1 MEKKNRLPIPENNN
15 HRNSPMKKLV
25 FAILA
30 SALSAIACQE
40 IEQPAGHADNV
51 KDLFHACI
59 EDISTKTTLN
69 EENGVAWSKGDQIT
83 IYNRKTLGSRY
94 QVKDSYEGQT
104 SASFFN
110 VSSEDF
116 GEEAPLDH
124 IIAYYP
130 ASGVSECSQ
139 NGSGYQLS
147 VSLPSTQT
155 YSEASFG
162 QGSFPMVA
170 ISGSSDLSFRNICG
184 AIRLP
189 LTGIVK
195 VASVKITGRG
205 NEKLSGNA
213 FVTVGEGKPEISM
226 SDKASASVTLDCGD
240 GVQLH
245 DGKTTDFMIS
255 LPPTSFA
262 KGFTVTVTDIH
273 GEEYKI
279 ETSKTNEVLRSSI
292 LNMPAVDITSKYEN
306 LVDNKIWYTATEKI
320 TPYVNRR
327 EGFGADIISNEYDE
341 DTKQGLIIFD
351 GTVTSIGYGS
361 FQNCEALTSLTI
373 GDSVT
378 CIYDHAF
385 DNCTNLTSVN
395 IPEGVTSIGSY
406 AFQNCSSIV
415 SLTLPESVTEFGG
428 YPFQN
433 CTGELT
439 INCNIPDD
447 EYDGPF
453 SDSKITKVT
462 IGENVTKIGDN
473 AFNDCSALTS
483 VILPEGLLYI
493 GMFAFSTCENLTDL
507 NIPESVE
514 HIGFS
519 AFDNCYSL
527 KNVVLPEGI
536 TTIEGQ
542 TFFACKSLESVTIP
556 ESVTSIGFSA
566 FWMCTSLKSI
576 SLPDGITTIGHDAFE
591 FCTALEGI
599 VLPASLKVL
608 EESIFYNCPSL
619 RKVVIPEGLTE
630 IEKDAFKTC
639 ESLESVIIPESV
651 TKIGDEAFRYC
662 RGLTDVYMNPLTP
675 PEVGTELFRAT
686 SLKRIHVPET
696 SLEAYGSAPGWSEY
710 QKYMISDSA
719 SDIPS

>member
-1 MEKKNRLPIPENNN
+1 MKRLV
-15 HRNSPMKKLV
+15 S
-25 FAILA
+25 AILA
-30 SALSAIACQE
+30 AALSAIACQNM
-40 IEQPAGHADNV
+40 EQPTEYADIE
-51 KDLFHACI
+51 KDVFHASI

-104 SASFFN
+104 SASFFS
-110 VSSEDF
+110 VSSDDF
-116 GEEAPLDH
+116 GEEYPLDH

-139 NGSGYQLS
+139 NGSAYQLS
-147 VSLPSTQT
+147 VSLPSSQT

-170 ISGSSDLSFRNICG
+170 ISGSSDLSFKNICG

-213 FVTVGEGKPEISM
+213 FVTVGEGKEKPEISM
-226 SDKASASVTLDCGD
+226 SDKAYASVTLDCGD

-245 DGKTTDFMIS
+245 DGKATDFMIS

-279 ETSKTNEVLRSSI
+279 ETSKANEVLRSSI

-320 TPYVNRR
+320 TPYEYWR

-341 DTKQGLIIFD
+341 ETQQGLIIFD
-351 GTVTSIGYGS
+351 GTVEAIGYQS
-361 FQNCEALTSLTI
+361 FRNCDALISLTI
-373 GDSVT
+373 GESVT
-378 CIYDHAF
+378 CIHDNAF
-385 DNCTNLTSVN
+385 DNCANLTSVN
-395 IPEGVTSIGSY
+395 IPEGVTRIGNY
-406 AFQNCSSIV
+406 AFKDCV
-415 SLTLPESVTEFGG
+415 SLTNLTLPESVTEFGG

-493 GMFAFSTCENLTDL
+493 GMSAFSTCENLTDL

-519 AFDNCYSL
+519 AFDNCTSL
-527 KNVVLPEGI
+527 KSIAIPEGI
-536 TTIEGQ
+536 TKIEGA
-542 TFFACKSLESVTIP
+542 TFFHCAALESVTIP

-591 FCTALEGI
+591 YCTALEEI

-630 IEKDAFKTC
+630 IKKDAFKTC

-696 SLEAYGSAPGWSEY
+696 SLEAYRSAPGWSEY